1 MKAILLML
9 MLLPISMLAQKGN
22 DVFGKFATAENA
34 IIKGTSVARHYEN
47 QLEVTNL
54 DANNTN
60 NNAVVKFSIPIGN
73 ASAIFRDALNNK
85 KKLRSGEITVK
96 THVDENN
103 IIYIINLEDI
113 SVEACTDVNGITSLQ
128 LRATR
133 ICWTY
138 FSRDRMGKMTSTKTG
153 WDTRA
158 EKPWTVL

>member
-1 MKAILLML
+1 MKTIVLIL

-22 DVFGKFATAENA
+22 DVFGKFTTAENA
-34 IIKGTSVARHYEN
+34 IIKGTSMAHHFEN
-47 QLEVTNL
+47 QIEITNL

-60 NNAVVKFSIPIGN
+60 NNAVVKFSMPIGN
-73 ASAIFRDALNNK
+73 ASAIFRDAFNSK

-96 THVDENN
+96 SHFEENN

-113 SVEACTDVNGITSLQ
+113 SVEACTDGIGITSLQ

-138 FSRDRMGKMTSTKTG
+138 FSRDRMGKITTTKSG
-153 WDTRA
+153 WDSRA